1 MSLQACSGTNIGF
14 PIRLNQNIFDK
25 WTGTANANIDSL
37 IAPIEFSV
45 AWAPER
51 VSDNMRVSTEGTVFN
66 INFPT
71 IAEGTTLTVGNGVKY
86 VCESNLSLV
95 QIQHGTLCQNKTA
108 TQEVIMSFTIKEK
121 DLNPSSPHVI
131 LFCRPVVLYEETAD
145 NRDDRTFW
153 SKVNSVAKTP
163 ASNKTMTSYDIQSIY
178 AYNSDI
184 LMPMIT
190 YDTCITTQ
198 LSSGDSSLNGSLQ
211 VRVHVVTQP
220 LYIPSVSDGTGKCAR
235 VTSYLFTPNIRNI
248 FNQSRYNQSRYNIIK
263 FNTGLNTFPPG
274 NTNNLKALAPS
285 SQISTWN
292 EVQQKFE
299 YLVPDIFLGKSASD
313 IAKMESLPKNKPR
326 KNQYKCYTID
336 PEKDIKNGQILVD
349 PTTGESL
356 DSARN
361 RNLLESAGG
370 DAGLAFA
377 LSGDS
382 GQNDGIKPGDIELWL
397 TIIISIIGGGFLI
410 VYIYH
415 IFNLFKDPGAA
426 AAVVAA
432 GAAAVP
438 AAVAAPVAANALV
451 VAVPGAAGAAGAAA
465 AGVPAAHINP
475 IQRAAHFFSSRSD
488 AFKHLGYFIIV
499 FLVIFTLTWTLT
511 SKTRKK

>member
-14 PIRLNQNIFDK
+14 PIRLNQNIFDT
-25 WTGTANANIDSL
+25 WAGSANANMDSL
-37 IAPIEFSV
+37 IAPTEFSV

-51 VSDNMRVSTEGTVFN
+51 VSDNMRVSTEGSVFD
-66 INFPT
+66 ISFPT

-86 VCESNLSLV
+86 NCVSNLSLV
-95 QIQHGTLCQNKTA
+95 QIQHGTLCQNKSA
-108 TQEVIMSFTIKEK
+108 TQELILSFTIKDK
-121 DLNPSSPHVI
+121 DSNPSSPHVI
-131 LFCRPVVLYEETAD
+131 LFCRPVILYEETPENRND
-145 NRDDRTFW
+145 NTFW
-153 SKVNSVAKTP
+153 SKVNTVAKTP
-163 ASNKTMTSYDIQSIY
+163 ASKKTMTSYDIQSIY

-190 YDTCITTQ
+190 YDTCISTQ
-198 LSSGDSSLNGSLQ
+198 LSSGDASLNGSLQ
-211 VRVHVVTQP
+211 VRVHVIPQA
-220 LYIPSVSDGTGKCAR
+220 LYIPSVNDGTGKCAR
-235 VTSYLFTPNIRNI
+235 VRSYLFTPNIRNI
-248 FNQSRYNQSRYNIIK
+248 FNQSRYNIVK
-263 FNTGLNTFPPG
+263 FNTGLNIFPSG
-274 NTNNLKALAPS
+274 NSNNLKALAPS
-285 SQISTWN
+285 SQITSWN

-299 YLVPDIFLGKSASD
+299 YLVPDAFLGKSASD
-313 IAKMESLPKNKPR
+313 IAKMESLPKAKSR

-356 DSARN
+356 ESAQN
-361 RNLLESAGG
+361 RNLLDSAGG
-370 DAGLAFA
+370 DASLAFA
-377 LSGDS
+377 LAGNAA
-382 GQNDGIKPGDIELWL
+382 QNDGIQPGDIEMWL
-397 TIIISIIGGGFLI
+397 TVIISIIGGGFLI

-438 AAVAAPVAANALV
+438 AAVAAPVAANALAL
-451 VAVPGAAGAAGAAA
+451 AVPGAPGAPGAA
-465 AGVPAAHINP
+465 AAHINP
-475 IQRAAHFFSSRSD
+475 IQTAAHFFSSRSD

-499 FLVIFTLTWTLT
+499 FLVIFSLTWALT

>member
-14 PIRLNQNIFDK
+14 PIRLNQNIFDT
-25 WTGTANANIDSL
+25 WAGSANANMDSL
-37 IAPIEFSV
+37 IAPTEFSV

-51 VSDNMRVSTEGTVFN
+51 VSDNMRVSTEGSVFD
-66 INFPT
+66 ISFPT

-86 VCESNLSLV
+86 NCVSNLSLV
-95 QIQHGTLCQNKTA
+95 QIQHGTLCQNKSA
-108 TQEVIMSFTIKEK
+108 TQEIILSFTIKDK
-121 DLNPSSPHVI
+121 DSNPSSPHVI
-131 LFCRPVVLYEETAD
+131 LFCRPVILYEETPENRND
-145 NRDDRTFW
+145 NTFW
-153 SKVNSVAKTP
+153 SKVNTVAKTP
-163 ASNKTMTSYDIQSIY
+163 ESKKTMTSYDIQSIY

-190 YDTCITTQ
+190 YDTCISTQ
-198 LSSGDSSLNGSLQ
+198 LSSGDASLNGSLQ
-211 VRVHVVTQP
+211 VRVHVVPQA
-220 LYIPSVSDGTGKCAR
+220 LYIPSVNDGTGKCAR
-235 VTSYLFTPNIRNI
+235 VRSYLFTPNIRNI
-248 FNQSRYNQSRYNIIK
+248 FNQSRYNIVK
-263 FNTGLNTFPPG
+263 FNTGLNIFPSG
-274 NTNNLKALAPS
+274 NANNLKALAPS
-285 SQISTWN
+285 SQITSWN

-299 YLVPDIFLGKSASD
+299 YLVPDAFLGKSASD
-313 IAKMESLPKNKPR
+313 IAKMESLPKAKSR

-356 DSARN
+356 ESAQN
-361 RNLLESAGG
+361 RNLLDSAGG
-370 DAGLAFA
+370 DASLAFA
-377 LSGDS
+377 LAGNVA
-382 GQNDGIKPGDIELWL
+382 QNDGIQPGDIEMWL
-397 TIIISIIGGGFLI
+397 TVIISIIGGGFLI

-438 AAVAAPVAANALV
+438 AAVAAPVAANALAL
-451 VAVPGAAGAAGAAA
+451 AVPGAAGAAAPA
-465 AGVPAAHINP
+465 PAAHINP
-475 IQRAAHFFSSRSD
+475 IQTAAHFFSSRSD

-499 FLVIFTLTWTLT
+499 FLVIFSLTWALT